1 MRNTTLI
8 AVSAAAMLSTG
19 ILMSNRAEA
28 MLGAPASVGRAAQ
41 TTNSVEKARTPPGFS
56 HGRKVG
62 WHGLHH
68 PPGWSHGRKVGWHH
82 GSMPPGLRR

>member
-28 MLGAPASVGRAAQ
+28 MLGAPASVDRAAQ

-56 HGRKVG
+56 HGRKVYARR
-62 WHGLHH
+62 
-68 PPGWSHGRKVGWHH
+68 GWSHGRKVGWHH